1 MTNLTEIQRG
11 CILLMELET
20 PDADGCRPES
30 FAAFIT
36 PKFHLGNPAMAGVR
50 GYKARKGTNN
60 SACSAQVS
68 SPRLQG
74 GLESSPGDGNADAE
88 GLSMTTQ
95 SNATNPTSATVNFC
109 GADILCLW
117 HGDKPH
123 VAVKPISDALGLD
136 WSGQLQRI
144 KRDPVLSTSVV
155 VTPTQMPGDDQRR
168 EVVTLPLDKM
178 NGWLFG
184 VSARRVK
191 PEVRDILIRYQEEA
205 YDVLFRHFYG
215 KAVQSTPATSTRTI
229 PVKAG
234 RAHLRRI
241 TNKTDTRQLQ
251 LPPPVMQT
259 GTSVMLKDGRYL
271 LVVRDNHVIG
281 LHDVERCSLVD
292 GGDETSL
299 RTFLREFVPTAAL
312 PVALDIISRRIA
324 IVVKHGPM
332 GAAIPNSLKGTL

>member
-117 HGDKPH
+117 HDGHPH

-136 WSGQLQRI
+136 WSAQLRRI
-144 KRDPVLSTSVV
+144 KRDPVLSKGMAVMAIPS
-155 VTPTQMPGDDQRR
+155 PGGGQ
-168 EVVTLPLDKM
+168 ETVALPLDKM

-184 VSARRVK
+184 VSAQRVK
-191 PEVRDILIRYQEEA
+191 PEIRDTLIRYQEEC
-205 YDVLFRHFYG
+205 YGVLFRHFYG
-215 KAVQSTPATSTRTI
+215 KATQSAPATRTRTVA
-229 PVKAG
+229 VKAG

-241 TNKTDTRQLQ
+241 SDKTDPRQLQ
-251 LPPPVMQT
+251 LPPPVMKN
-259 GTSVMLKDGRYL
+259 GASVMLKDGRYL
-271 LVVRDNHVIG
+271 LVIRDNHVIG

-299 RTFLREFVPTAAL
+299 RTFLREFVPPSAL
-312 PVALDIISRRIA
+312 PAALDIISRRVA
-324 IVVKHGPM
+324 VVMTHGSAGKP
-332 GAAIPNSLKGTL
+332 IPYSLKGTA